1 MPTSKLQIKIGSMSC
16 SFCAE
21 SIRKAYRR
29 TKGVKSISV
38 SLSHEEALIQ
48 YDPEQIV
55 PEQLKKI
62 LRSLGYTIR
71 DINKVRA
78 FEEQE
83 AELQIAARRLM
94 VSSIFGLTA
103 LGFMVLMWLGYR
115 QPWFQWPMLG
125 LALATMFGP
134 GWHIKVMAYH
144 ALRRGILNQ
153 HNLMEFGAFAG
164 LAGGIIGFFDP
175 RFPIADF
182 LAVAVFLTT
191 YHILS
196 GYASLHVRTKS
207 SRAVRKLLDLQP
219 PTAFILHD
227 DREVEV
233 NVSEIKQGDAILVR
247 PGEKIP
253 VDGEIL
259 EGFSSVDESLITG
272 EPIPVDKRHGEEVIG
287 CSINCS
293 GTLKIKA
300 TRVGEDSFLFQ
311 VAKHIEEARA
321 LKPNII
327 QLLDTVLKYYVPGVL
342 TFAGA
347 AILIWTV
354 GSWALVGEPDVVRAI
369 FAALAVLIIG
379 YPCAFGNGYTVGDD

>member
-1 MPTSKLQIKIGSMSC
+1 M
-16 SFCAE
+16 
-21 SIRKAYRR
+21 
-29 TKGVKSISV
+29 

-48 YDPEQIV
+48 YDPEQIA
-55 PEQLKKI
+55 PEQIKKI

-94 VSSIFGLTA
+94 VSSIFILTA

-115 QPWFQWPMLG
+115 QPWFRWPMLG

-191 YHILS
+191 HHILS

-287 CSINCS
+287 GSINCS

-369 FAALAVLIIG
+369 LPL
-379 YPCAFGNGYTVGDD
+379 